1 MALLEFSGV
10 SKNNITDLS
19 FTLTAGE
26 IAIVRA
32 ATAVNQEEII
42 DLALGEAEPEQG
54 NIRLHGQPLTKSA
67 PGHTGWIAAHGGLI
81 NNLKIWEN
89 ITLPLWYH
97 GQREPANVEK
107 TVTHWLQTLGIE
119 PSQWT
124 DFMANSPARLSTE
137 QRKVAGLLRGLV
149 QAPSLLVIK
158 AGLWLEVAQPVQD
171 QWNTALEKFVYA
183 EKNRAI
189 LVVAEG
195 AISLPWKILKDAI

>member
-1 MALLEFSGV
+1 MVLLEFSGV
-10 SKNNITDLS
+10 SKNNIADLS
-19 FTLTAGE
+19 FTLAAGE

-32 ATAVNQEEII
+32 VTAVNQEEII
-42 DLALGEAEPEQG
+42 DLALGEAAPEQG
-54 NIRLHGQPLTKSA
+54 NIQFLSRPLAAATPGQI
-67 PGHTGWIAAHGGLI
+67 GWIAAHGGLI

-97 GQREPANVEK
+97 AAREPDTVEQR
-107 TVTHWLQTLGIE
+107 VAHWLQTLGIE
-119 PSQWT
+119 PSQWA
-124 DFMANSPARLSTE
+124 DFMANSPARLSAE

-171 QWNTALEKFVYA
+171 QWSAALEKFVHA
-183 EKNRAI
+183 EKNRAV

-195 AISLPWKILKDAI
+195 AISLPWSILKDTI

>member
-10 SKNNITDLS
+10 SKNNIADLS
-19 FTLTAGE
+19 FTLAAGE

-32 ATAVNQEEII
+32 VTAVNQEEII
-42 DLALGEAEPEQG
+42 DLALGEAAPEQG
-54 NIRLHGQPLTKSA
+54 NIQFLSQPLA
-67 PGHTGWIAAHGGLI
+67 AAMPREIGWIAAHGGLI

-97 GQREPANVEK
+97 GEREPDAVEQL
-107 TVTHWLQTLGIE
+107 VAHWLQTLGME
-119 PSQWT
+119 PSQWA
-124 DFMANSPARLSTE
+124 DFMANTPARLSAE

-171 QWNTALEKFVYA
+171 QWNAALEKFVHA

-189 LVVAEG
+189 LIVAEG